1 MLKLYIYICIERR
14 KNLKACN
21 ICCLA
26 MIIGFSQSISEGDPR
41 AFFLPLD
48 IYSVR
53 ASEIVY
59 RIGIR
64 ISERNLNGLT
74 PDLAMTDPPLDQKR
88 LTDAIFG
95 NLEDEN
101 NTNSNLFEEH
111 NLQVNSINLA
121 GVSVQIIN
129 DARLEETESFTLSI
143 YPAVIH
149 EHEGLEIDPFTS
161 DTVNGPYP
169 EHVIFILN
177 DDG

>member
-1 MLKLYIYICIERR
+1 
-14 KNLKACN
+14 
-21 ICCLA
+21 
-26 MIIGFSQSISEGDPR
+26 MIIGFRERSQSISEDDRR

-48 IYSVR
+48 IYSLR

-64 ISERNLNGLT
+64 ISERNLDGLT
-74 PDLAMTDPPLDQKR
+74 PGLAMTDPPTDQKR
-88 LTDAIFG
+88 LTDAVFG
-95 NLEDEN
+95 SLEDDKNE
-101 NTNSNLFEEH
+101 NSNLFEEH
-111 NLQVNSINLA
+111 DLEVNNINVT

-143 YPAVIH
+143 YSAVSS

-161 DTVNGPYP
+161 DAVDGPYP